1 MLARTD
7 PVVGVVV
14 VVEVG
19 GPASVAWH
27 PRRTT
32 PTLPASPKACSICS
46 TLWERPPEVVMSLTR
61 PGALHLRLHL
71 TVSGV

>member
-7 PVVGVVV
+7 PVVV

-46 TLWERPPEVVMSLTR
+46 ICSTLWERPPEVVMSLTR